1 MFTAFW
7 LNVAVP
13 VTIKLWK
20 PRFLAAHPIQETGDR

>member
-13 VTIKLWK
+13 VCITLWK
-20 PRFLAAHPIQETGDR
+20 PRYDNAMRGPAAGA